1 MSPHLS
7 IPESLWNTVPP
18 EAQAAILAVIASLE
32 KRIAD
37 LEAKLNLN
45 STNSSR
51 PPSTDPPA
59 VKLKRRPPAPPS
71 GRKRGGQPG
80 HKRHTR
86 ALVPAE
92 QLRGT
97 FDSGSHPLGTRFESD
112 LREEVTH
119 ATAVERSPRAHPQ
132 GHRQPRGLP
141 KEARRT
147 VLRQSLDDHPAAP
160 TPPSDRLVRAQAPCR
175 RRHTHPR

>member
-1 MSPHLS
+1 MNPPPS

-37 LEAKLNLN
+37 LEARLDQS
-45 STNSSR
+45 STNSSK

-59 VKLKRRPPAPPS
+59 VKVKRRPPAPPS

-86 ALVPAE
+86 ALVPPGRLRETFEVKPTHCGGCGAA
-92 QLRGT
+92 LRGEDPDPVRLRVAEVPPIRPMSMNT
-97 FDSGSHPLGTRFESD
+97 DSTG
-112 LREEVTH
+112 
-119 ATAVERSPRAHPQ
+119 
-132 GHRQPRGLP
+132 
-141 KEARRT
+141 
-147 VLRQSLDDHPAAP
+147 
-160 TPPSDRLVRAQAPCR
+160 
-175 RRHTHPR
+175 